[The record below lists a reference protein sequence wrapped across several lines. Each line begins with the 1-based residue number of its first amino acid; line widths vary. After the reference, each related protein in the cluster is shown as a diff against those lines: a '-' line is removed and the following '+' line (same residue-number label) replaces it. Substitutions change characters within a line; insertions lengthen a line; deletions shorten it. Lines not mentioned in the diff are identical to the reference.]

1 VSVAPHAESAR
12 RPGEAIAG
20 LLAALSIFASC
31 IGLAYRPARL
41 IPVAILLALLAA
53 ALGGRHS
60 RLAVLAIAIG
70 GVCFIVGMAIAVL
83 TDNPIF

>member
-1 VSVAPHAESAR
+1 VSVAPHPASSS
-12 RPGEAIAG
+12 RPGETIAG

-31 IGLAYRPARL
+31 LGLAYRPARL

-60 RLAVLAIAIG
+60 RLAVFAIALG